1 MITIRNILWI
11 NGKPV
16 CCRKLW
22 ICNINWTNWEEEQF
36 LFWSKSQ
43 KFLYHFSD
51 LQLQWKQAFLELLCV
66 EDNSNMGRCI
76 TLFKWL
82 LDLVIKMSIIPY
94 FMHTHT
100 HTHTYIN
107 KIILPKSVPSPH
119 LKRVG
124 QGAHLVKKSQLIWL
138 TLPGGGPLPRVWVKA
153 TIGGSKES
161 GEWWKKLLWNWKKNK
176 QRKIN

>member
-100 HTHTYIN
+100 HTHIHKQNNIT
-107 KIILPKSVPSPH
+107 KISSKPTFKKGRTRSTSREKISANLANTTWWRS
-119 LKRVG
+119 LA
-124 QGAHLVKKSQLIWL
+124 QGM
-138 TLPGGGPLPRVWVKA
+138 
-153 TIGGSKES
+153 
-161 GEWWKKLLWNWKKNK
+161 GEGHYRR
-176 QRKIN
+176 Q